1 MILIGENMKNL
12 FKIMMTA
19 VMFTAVSVN
28 AATLVEDKFD
38 SPKKEG
44 RDLAANRGEWKIEKG
59 IATVTQDDKLYEKNK
74 NHGPIM
80 WYDATFKDATI
91 RFAYKAEK
99 AKQFVFT
106 LNDDKGHVFRFIQ
119 STNGLSVRTWLVQ
132 GKEGKPVEL
141 IAKGTK
147 TPTLP
152 EGKWVEAVVKFEGK
166 KCELTLGDFKQTFE
180 HEAIAKGKTKMGL
193 GFAFGT
199 LSVRDV
205 KIETVAKTA
214 AIR

>member
-1 MILIGENMKNL
+1 MNLNREIMRNIFQILMG
-12 FKIMMTA
+12 A
-19 VMFTAVSVN
+19 VVFTAMSVN

-44 RDLAANRGEWKIEKG
+44 RDLAANRGEWKLEKG

-80 WYDATFKDATI
+80 WYDATFKDATV

-132 GKEGKPVEL
+132 GKEGKAVEL

-147 TPTLP
+147 TPALP
-152 EGKWVEAVVKFEGK
+152 EGKWVEAVVKFDGK

-180 HEAIAKGKTKMGL
+180 HEAIAKEKTKMGL

-214 AIR
+214 GL